1 MISSRFRSVELKF
14 AHMIVGPGSI
24 ALGFISDDKP
34 TPHRRVPGRLVRHRM
49 RTYASLFAYLQ

>member
-1 MISSRFRSVELKF
+1 VISSRFRSVELKL

-34 TPHRRVPGRLVRHRM
+34 TVSEARPSENMQL
-49 RTYASLFAYLQ
+49 RTATSRALQIQH